1 MVGGGEAEIAMR
13 GAGDRALKGRAPAL
27 ASTNNNMGRTGTR
40 GTTSCDEAVIAH
52 RGRAQRQPQRQP
64 LQGVTQDALYMC
76 IFEDAARTS
85 RARPACTEHQRVCWP
100 LLRRLERAGRA
111 RPLSHE
117 CAVSP
122 QGGSGVAHVAPHRA
136 AAKDAARLAWAGAT
150 VRWRCV
156 GCQREQREVLCGVAS
171 ASDPRVLL

>member
-27 ASTNNNMGRTGTR
+27 ASTNNNIRRTTR

-52 RGRAQRQPQRQP
+52 RGRAQFSRCREYA
-64 LQGVTQDALYMC
+64 GTRYTC
-76 IFEDAARTS
+76 SIFEDAARTS